1 MGKFK
6 GGKKPVKKVVKK
18 KLSNP
23 CAKNNGAFKFVAR
36 MHKSKIC
43 YNKAAYAKSGSG
55 PCGSWFTLDVK
66 VGSGCGNNKMRLC
79 PSVKKTKKVVKKKV
93 VKKMT
98 GKRTCKQ
105 ALNGFVHGA
114 KQYKMKI
121 CYNKASYAKAG
132 SGPCGTWCTLDVKVG
147 GGCGNNKMRLCKFKG
162 GKKPVKK
169 VVKKK
174 LSNPCAKNNG
184 AFKFV

>member
-1 MGKFK
+1 
-6 GGKKPVKKVVKK
+6 
-18 KLSNP
+18 
-23 CAKNNGAFKFVAR
+23 
-36 MHKSKIC
+36 
-43 YNKAAYAKSGSG
+43 
-55 PCGSWFTLDVK
+55 
-66 VGSGCGNNKMRLC
+66 
-79 PSVKKTKKVVKKKV
+79 
-93 VKKMT
+93 MT

-162 GKKPVKK
+162 GKKPAKK

-184 AFKFV
+184 AFKFVARMHKSKICYNKAAYAKSGSGPCGSWCTLDVKVGSGCGNNKLRLCKIAGKKSAKKVLKKIVKVSKKIKILKKKIAAAK

>member
-55 PCGSWFTLDVK
+55 PCGSWCTLDVK
-66 VGSGCGNNKMRLC
+66 VGSGCGNNKTRLC
-79 PSVKKTKKVVKKKV
+79 PSVKKGKKPAAKKPKAKKGKKAKKTKKAKKSTKKSVKNDLKKLKKFLNKTKKDVKKAKKAVKKAKSVVKKS
-93 VKKMT
+93 KKT
-98 GKRTCKQ
+98 
-105 ALNGFVHGA
+105 
-114 KQYKMKI
+114 
-121 CYNKASYAKAG
+121 
-132 SGPCGTWCTLDVKVG
+132 
-147 GGCGNNKMRLCKFKG
+147 
-162 GKKPVKK
+162 
-169 VVKKK
+169 
-174 LSNPCAKNNG
+174 
-184 AFKFV
+184 